1 MGKKEHSAFG
11 SIELGAKLETAAKDT
26 AGKAS
31 TGPTIQTLH
40 ATLRNLDF
48 ILPVMGNR
56 DRFYEKELVP

>member
-1 MGKKEHSAFG
+1 MGKKEHGVLGSTEFG
-11 SIELGAKLETAAKDT
+11 DKLETAANDT

-40 ATLRNLDF
+40 ATLGNLDF

-56 DRFYEKELVP
+56 DRFYEKELVI